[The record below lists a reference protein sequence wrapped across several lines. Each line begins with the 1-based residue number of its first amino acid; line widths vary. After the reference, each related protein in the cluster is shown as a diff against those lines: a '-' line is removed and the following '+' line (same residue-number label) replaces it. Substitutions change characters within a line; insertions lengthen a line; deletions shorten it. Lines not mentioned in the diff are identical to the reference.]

1 VAASGRTGVRVIAA
15 IQLRAQNR
23 LHLPLR
29 RSLFAMLVIGEVCG
43 CRQRL
48 PNEPF
53 RKSGHQR
60 NYFGVTGRCL
70 VTSAGHSRAAGNWA
84 VAIGGLARL
93 TRCRARG
100 KKSYSSFAVA
110 ALRPG
115 VFSRSDRPALAMSL
129 TGPKANRGALGARSN
144 LRIKISGTIFRYHGA
159 NATSGS
165 RQRRMHSWRWHM
177 TAPDKV
183 KYLQLVDCNGL

>member
-1 VAASGRTGVRVIAA
+1 MAGICAKETAGVDVLLHPLLRHPWESSRNTKRTVAAAVALVARRGSKHSRKLACQALIGSGFPGRPR
-15 IQLRAQNR
+15 RR
-23 LHLPLR
+23 R
-29 RSLFAMLVIGEVCG
+29 RSSP
-43 CRQRL
+43 QRL
-48 PNEPF
+48 VRSAP
-53 RKSGHQR
+53 Q
-60 NYFGVTGRCL
+60 GR
-70 VTSAGHSRAAGNWA
+70 RAPHPAPRSW
-84 VAIGGLARL
+84 
-93 TRCRARG
+93 
-100 KKSYSSFAVA
+100 KKSYTSFAVA

-165 RQRRMHSWRWHM
+165 RQRRIHSWRWHM

-183 KYLQLVDCNGL
+183 KYLLLVDCNGL